1 MPTAVITGA
10 TKGIGRAIA
19 EKLLV
24 EGFDVAVCARSTND
38 LRDLHDEWERL
49 YPERTVF
56 MQNVDVKDKAQVKDF
71 ARNIRNNFKQI
82 DILVNNAG
90 LYFPGQLA
98 TEPDEQLEN
107 LMAVNVY
114 SAYHLTR
121 ALLPSMKQHRS
132 GHIFNMC
139 SVASLQAYPNGGA
152 YSMTKYALLGFSEN
166 LRYELR
172 NDGIKVTAISP
183 GAVWSNSWS
192 GSGVAPERI
201 MKAEDIADMLWST
214 YNLSSQATVEH
225 IILRPQLGDL

>member
-19 EKLLV
+19 EKLLS

-38 LRDLHDEWERL
+38 LRDLHDEWERE
-49 YPERTVF
+49 YPERKVF
-56 MQNVDVKDKAQVKDF
+56 MQNVDVQNKMQVKDF
-71 ARNIRNNFKQI
+71 ARNILNNFNQI

-90 LYFPGQLA
+90 LYFPGNLA
-98 TEPDEQLEN
+98 TEPDEQLES
-107 LMAVNVY
+107 LMATNVY

-121 ALLPSMKQHRS
+121 ALLPSMKKYKA

-152 YSMTKYALLGFSEN
+152 YSITKYALLGFSEN
-166 LRYELR
+166 LRFELR

-192 GSGVAPERI
+192 SSGVSPDRM
-201 MKAEDIADMLWST
+201 MKAEDIAEILWTT
-214 YNLSSQATVEH
+214 YNLSAQATVEH
-225 IILRPQLGDL
+225 IVLRPQQGDL